1 MNENKMM
8 SYEMYE
14 ELKNSITRTIKAEVA
29 NAKTASTMPIN
40 LSQQIEQAVL
50 SGFAQCRTTLEGI
63 NESITTTAERQSEV
77 LVEVKNLRD
86 AVSAIEIPKE
96 LPPRWHN
103 HRHILASDSKT
114 LTVFFVT
121 CFVIIVFMSIALW
134 DARQPNVQRD
144 DNDLKY
150 RYMKMK
156 GGASSAMMAELED
169 LFTLNRDAARIEAMR
184 ADVVEYEETILRQAA
199 LAEQARLKAQEAQML
214 DAKAIHIR
222 GEK

>member
-8 SYEMYE
+8 TYEMYE
-14 ELKNSITRTIKAEVA
+14 ELKNSITKTIKAEVA
-29 NAKTASTMPIN
+29 NAKTASTMPTN
-40 LSQQIEQAVL
+40 LSQQIEQAVSSRL
-50 SGFAQCRTTLEGI
+50 TQYGTTLDGI
-63 NESITTTAERQSEV
+63 NESIMTTAERQSEV
-77 LVEVKNLRD
+77 WAEVKNLRD

-103 HRHILASDSKT
+103 HRHILGSDSKT

-121 CFVIIVFMSIALW
+121 CLVIIGFMSIALW

-156 GGASSAMMAELED
+156 GDTSPELMTELENI
-169 LFTLNRDAARIEAMR
+169 FTINRDVERIKQIR
-184 ADVVEYEETILRQAA
+184 SDVEEYEQTILRQVA
-199 LAEQARLKAQEAQML
+199 LAEQARLKAQEAEQL
-214 DAKAIHIR
+214 NAKAKSIK
-222 GEK
+222 GK

>member
-8 SYEMYE
+8 TYEMYE
-14 ELKNSITRTIKAEVA
+14 ELKNSITKTIKAVVA
-29 NAKTASTMPIN
+29 NAKTASTMPTN
-40 LSQQIEQAVL
+40 LSQQIEQAVSSRL
-50 SGFAQCRTTLEGI
+50 AQYGTTLDGI
-63 NESITTTAERQSEV
+63 NESIMTTAERQSEV
-77 LVEVKNLRD
+77 WAEVKNLRD

-103 HRHILASDSKT
+103 HRHILGSDSKT
-114 LTVFFVT
+114 LTIFFVT

-156 GGASSAMMAELED
+156 GDASPELIVELED
-169 LFTLNRDAARIEAMR
+169 IFTINRDPNRIKQMR
-184 ADVVEYEETILRQAA
+184 SDVKEYEQTILRQAA
-199 LAEQARLKAQEAQML
+199 LTEQVRFKAQEVEQL
-214 DAKAIHIR
+214 NAKARNIQN
-222 GEK
+222 K

>member
-86 AVSAIEIPKE
+86 AVSVIEIPKE
-96 LPPRWHN
+96 LPPRWYN
-103 HRHILASDSKT
+103 HRYILGSDSKT

-121 CFVIIVFMSIALW
+121 CLVIIGFMSIALW

-156 GGASSAMMAELED
+156 GDASPELMAELENI
-169 LFTLNRDAARIEAMR
+169 FTINRDPNRIKQMR
-184 ADVVEYEETILRQAA
+184 SDVEEYEQTILRQAA
-199 LAEQARLKAQEAQML
+199 LIEQARLKAQEAEQL
-214 DAKAIHIR
+214 DAQSKSIK
-222 GEK
+222 GK

>member
-1 MNENKMM
+1 MA
-8 SYEMYE
+8 
-14 ELKNSITRTIKAEVA
+14 IAVW
-29 NAKTASTMPIN
+29 NAYK
-40 LSQQIEQAVL
+40 
-50 SGFAQCRTTLEGI
+50 
-63 NESITTTAERQSEV
+63 
-77 LVEVKNLRD
+77 
-86 AVSAIEIPKE
+86 
-96 LPPRWHN
+96 
-103 HRHILASDSKT
+103 
-114 LTVFFVT
+114 
-121 CFVIIVFMSIALW
+121 
-134 DARQPNVQRD
+134 PNVQRD

-214 DAKAIHIR
+214 DAKAKQIR

>member
-1 MNENKMM
+1 M
-8 SYEMYE
+8 
-14 ELKNSITRTIKAEVA
+14 
-29 NAKTASTMPIN
+29 
-40 LSQQIEQAVL
+40 
-50 SGFAQCRTTLEGI
+50 
-63 NESITTTAERQSEV
+63 
-77 LVEVKNLRD
+77 
-86 AVSAIEIPKE
+86 
-96 LPPRWHN
+96 
-103 HRHILASDSKT
+103 
-114 LTVFFVT
+114 
-121 CFVIIVFMSIALW
+121 
-134 DARQPNVQRD
+134 QRD

-214 DAKAIHIR
+214 DAKAKQIR

>member
-14 ELKNSITRTIKAEVA
+14 ELKSTIVKTIKTEIT
-29 NAKTASTMPIN
+29 NAKLMNTTPN
-40 LSQQIEQAVL
+40 DFSQQIEQAVL
-50 SGFAQCRTTLEGI
+50 RGFAQCGTTLDGI

-156 GGASSAMMAELED
+156 GDASPELMAELENI
-169 LFTLNRDAARIEAMR
+169 FTINRDPNRIKQMR
-184 ADVVEYEETILRQAA
+184 SDVEEYEQTILRQAT
-199 LAEQARLKAQEAQML
+199 LAEQARLKAKEAETL
-214 DAKAIHIR
+214 DSRAKEI
-222 GEK
+222 KNK

>member
-14 ELKNSITRTIKAEVA
+14 ELTSSILKIIKTEIA
-29 NAKTASTMPIN
+29 NVKPTAAPPSN
-40 LSQQIEQAVL
+40 LLQQIEQVVTNGL
-50 SGFAQCRTTLEGI
+50 AQYETTLGGI
-63 NESITTTAERQSEV
+63 SESFTAKQTEV
-77 LVEVKNLRD
+77 LGVVKNLQM

-96 LPPRWHN
+96 LPPRLHL
-103 HRHILASDSKT
+103 HRHIIGSESRSIII
-114 LTVFFVT
+114 FFVT
-121 CFVIIVFMSIALW
+121 SIVMMIFMVIAVWNAYK
-134 DARQPNVQRD
+134 PNVQRD

-214 DAKAIHIR
+214 DAKAKQIR

>member
-1 MNENKMM
+1 MNEDNMM

-14 ELKNSITRTIKAEVA
+14 ELKSSIVKAIKTEIA
-29 NAKTASTMPIN
+29 NAKLTNTMPN
-40 LSQQIEQAVL
+40 DLSLQIEQAVL
-50 SGFAQCRTTLEGI
+50 SGLAQYRTTLEGA
-63 NESITTTAERQSEV
+63 ITTTIEQQSAVLAEMR
-77 LVEVKNLRD
+77 NLRE

-103 HRHILASDSKT
+103 HRHILGSDSKT

-121 CFVIIVFMSIALW
+121 CLVVIGFMSIALW

-156 GGASSAMMAELED
+156 GDTSPELMTELENI
-169 LFTLNRDAARIEAMR
+169 FTINRDVERIKQIR
-184 ADVVEYEETILRQAA
+184 SDVEEYEQTILRQVA
-199 LAEQARLKAQEAQML
+199 LAEQARLKAQ
-214 DAKAIHIR
+214 
-222 GEK
+222 

>member
-14 ELKNSITRTIKAEVA
+14 ELKNSITKTIKAEVA

-156 GGASSAMMAELED
+156 GDASPELMAELENI
-169 LFTLNRDAARIEAMR
+169 FTINRDPNRIKQMR
-184 ADVVEYEETILRQAA
+184 SDVEVYEQTILRQAA
-199 LAEQARLKAQEAQML
+199 LTEQARLKAQEAEQL
-214 DAKAIHIR
+214 NAKARNIQN
-222 GEK
+222 K